1 MAVSPSPSSKKK
13 NKNKKSN
20 NANIET
26 TRPTDSAYSTDPPPP
41 QLSPKRRRNS
51 SPGVRLIHGRIYDS
65 QNGKT
70 CHQCRQKTV
79 DFAASCK
86 TKINGKQCTIHFC
99 HKCLLNRYGEK
110 AEEVALLNDWTCPRC
125 RGICNCSFCM
135 KKRGHQPTGVLVH
148 AAKAN
153 GFASVSDM
161 LHLKDSKKSGS
172 QEPVDVAVSSKKR
185 KAAEVEDS
193 EVKGTGNSRKESSCK
208 EPNGLIR
215 ANDKRIVTSNTKLIK
230 WSKNGKE
237 IVSEGNDLQKISP
250 KKLKTSMEVSNK
262 GEVINDMITAIQLID
277 MKVPMKCDHGED
289 EVLNNADPV
298 VRNKPICRSPNLKKK
313 NVKAKNEA
321 SDAEIVLPQGTS
333 LNHIDGIDLPVKDVG
348 HALQFLEFC
357 EVFGEVLNMKKGQS
371 QLLLKEL
378 FTGKSKRKHKL
389 RHPSIVQFHILLL
402 SMMQKDLGKEYPC
415 LNKNLSEKSWVQI
428 LGEYINDSQYPLKQP
443 LLDCLDVG
451 GGDKYER
458 LNSSKKLKVLNFL
471 CDEALSTTDFRSW
484 IDKQNLKFVERQKKA
499 KEKLLSQ
506 REKERNLEKEMK
518 KKLQDEIAKAI
529 LMRNGAPLSISEN
542 EELLSRIKSEVAQT
556 LEVART
562 LASTLE
568 VSETVVDEEDEPLN
582 PVRSEPIFWDGDG
595 HRFWK
600 LRSYSSETNV
610 LLQDIEGSD
619 LVAAKE
625 KWYTYSTE
633 QKPIVEKYISSFRM
647 QRK

>member
-1 MAVSPSPSSKKK
+1 
-13 NKNKKSN
+13 
-20 NANIET
+20 
-26 TRPTDSAYSTDPPPP
+26 
-41 QLSPKRRRNS
+41 
-51 SPGVRLIHGRIYDS
+51 
-65 QNGKT
+65 
-70 CHQCRQKTV
+70 
-79 DFAASCK
+79 
-86 TKINGKQCTIHFC
+86 
-99 HKCLLNRYGEK
+99 
-110 AEEVALLNDWTCPRC
+110 
-125 RGICNCSFCM
+125 
-135 KKRGHQPTGVLVH
+135 
-148 AAKAN
+148 
-153 GFASVSDM
+153 
-161 LHLKDSKKSGS
+161 
-172 QEPVDVAVSSKKR
+172 
-185 KAAEVEDS
+185 
-193 EVKGTGNSRKESSCK
+193 
-208 EPNGLIR
+208 
-215 ANDKRIVTSNTKLIK
+215 
-230 WSKNGKE
+230 
-237 IVSEGNDLQKISP
+237 
-250 KKLKTSMEVSNK
+250 
-262 GEVINDMITAIQLID
+262 MITAIQLID
-277 MKVPMKCDHGED
+277 MKAPMKCDHGED

-298 VRNKPICRSPNLKKK
+298 VKNKPICRSPNLKKK
-313 NVKAKNEA
+313 NIKAKNET

-333 LNHIDGIDLPVKDVG
+333 LNHIDGIDLPVEDVG

-415 LNKNLSEKSWVQI
+415 LNKNLSEKSWVKV
-428 LGEYINDSQYPLKQP
+428 LVEYINDSQYPLKQP
-443 LLDCLDVG
+443 LLDCLDV

-582 PVRSEPIFWDGDG
+582 PVRSEPIFWDGHG

-600 LRSYSSETNV
+600 LRSYSSETDV

>member
-13 NKNKKSN
+13 NKNKKRN

-99 HKCLLNRYGEK
+99 HKCLLNR
-110 AEEVALLNDWTCPRC
+110 
-125 RGICNCSFCM
+125 

-161 LHLKDSKKSGS
+161 LHLKDSEKSGS

-185 KAAEVEDS
+185 KAAEDEDS

-415 LNKNLSEKSWVQI
+415 LNKNLSEKSWVQV

-471 CDEALSTTDFRSW
+471 CDEALSTTEFRSW

-600 LRSYSSETNV
+600 LRSYSSETDV

>member
-1 MAVSPSPSSKKK
+1 MAVSPSPPSKKK

-99 HKCLLNRYGEK
+99 HKCLLNR
-110 AEEVALLNDWTCPRC
+110 
-125 RGICNCSFCM
+125 

-161 LHLKDSKKSGS
+161 LHLKDSEKSGS

-185 KAAEVEDS
+185 KAAEDEDS

-215 ANDKRIVTSNTKLIK
+215 ANDKRDVTSNTKLMK
-230 WSKNGKE
+230 CSKNGKE

-250 KKLKTSMEVSNK
+250 KKPKISMKVSNEGK
-262 GEVINDMITAIQLID
+262 VINDMITAIQLID
-277 MKVPMKCDHGED
+277 MKAPMKCDHGED

-298 VRNKPICRSPNLKKK
+298 VKNKPICRSPNLKKK
-313 NVKAKNEA
+313 NIKAKNET

-333 LNHIDGIDLPVKDVG
+333 LNHIDGIDLPVEDVG

-415 LNKNLSEKSWVQI
+415 LNKNLSEKSWVKV
-428 LGEYINDSQYPLKQP
+428 LVEYINDSQYPLKQP
-443 LLDCLDVG
+443 LLDCLDV

-582 PVRSEPIFWDGDG
+582 PVRSEPIFWDGHG

-600 LRSYSSETNV
+600 LRSYSSETDV

>member
-26 TRPTDSAYSTDPPPP
+26 TRPTDSAYSTDSPPP

-99 HKCLLNRYGEK
+99 HKCLLNR
-110 AEEVALLNDWTCPRC
+110 
-125 RGICNCSFCM
+125 

-161 LHLKDSKKSGS
+161 LHLKDSEKLGA

-185 KAAEVEDS
+185 KAAEDEDS

-215 ANDKRIVTSNTKLIK
+215 ANDKRIVTSNTKLMK

-250 KKLKTSMEVSNK
+250 KKPKISMEVLNG

-277 MKVPMKCDHGED
+277 MQVPMKCDHGED

-298 VRNKPICRSPNLKKK
+298 VKNKPICRSPNLKKK
-313 NVKAKNEA
+313 NVKAKNKA

-333 LNHIDGIDLPVKDVG
+333 LNHINGIDLPVKDVG

-415 LNKNLSEKSWVQI
+415 LNKNLSEKSWVQV

-582 PVRSEPIFWDGDG
+582 PVRSEPIFWDGHG

-600 LRSYSSETNV
+600 LRSYSSETDV

-633 QKPIVEKYISSFRM
+633 QKPIVEKYISSFRY
-647 QRK
+647 RKLTDYLPLSFGKFVI

>member
-13 NKNKKSN
+13 NKNKKRN

-99 HKCLLNRYGEK
+99 HKCLLNR
-110 AEEVALLNDWTCPRC
+110 
-125 RGICNCSFCM
+125 

-161 LHLKDSKKSGS
+161 LHLKDSEKSGS

-185 KAAEVEDS
+185 KAAEDEDS

-415 LNKNLSEKSWVQI
+415 LNKNLSEKSWVQV

-471 CDEALSTTDFRSW
+471 CDEALSTTEFRSW

-600 LRSYSSETNV
+600 LRSYSSETDV
-610 LLQDIEGSD
+610 LLQ
-619 LVAAKE
+619 V
-625 KWYTYSTE
+625 STNV
-633 QKPIVEKYISSFRM
+633 QILRAVI
-647 QRK
+647 

>member
-1 MAVSPSPSSKKK
+1 
-13 NKNKKSN
+13 
-20 NANIET
+20 
-26 TRPTDSAYSTDPPPP
+26 
-41 QLSPKRRRNS
+41 
-51 SPGVRLIHGRIYDS
+51 
-65 QNGKT
+65 
-70 CHQCRQKTV
+70 
-79 DFAASCK
+79 
-86 TKINGKQCTIHFC
+86 
-99 HKCLLNRYGEK
+99 
-110 AEEVALLNDWTCPRC
+110 
-125 RGICNCSFCM
+125 
-135 KKRGHQPTGVLVH
+135 
-148 AAKAN
+148 
-153 GFASVSDM
+153 M
-161 LHLKDSKKSGS
+161 LHLKDSEKSGS

-185 KAAEVEDS
+185 KAAEDEDS

-215 ANDKRIVTSNTKLIK
+215 ANDKRIVTSNTKLLK
-230 WSKNGKE
+230 WSKNSKE

-250 KKLKTSMEVSNK
+250 KKPKTSMEVSNK

-298 VRNKPICRSPNLKKK
+298 VRNKPICRSPNLKKQ

-357 EVFGEVLNMKKGQS
+357 EVFGEVLNLKKGQS

-415 LNKNLSEKSWVQI
+415 LNKNLSEKSWVQV
-428 LGEYINDSQYPLKQP
+428 LGEYINDSQYPLKQS

-518 KKLQDEIAKAI
+518 KKLQDEITKAI

-582 PVRSEPIFWDGDG
+582 PVRSEPIFWDGHG

-600 LRSYSSETNV
+600 LRSYSSETDV

-619 LVAAKE
+619 LIAAKE

-633 QKPIVEKYISSFRM
+633 QKPIVEKYISSFRIASYAIVRVCYGVWNPAL
-647 QRK
+647 QEVH

>member
-1 MAVSPSPSSKKK
+1 MAVSPSPPSKKK

-99 HKCLLNRYGEK
+99 HKCLLNR
-110 AEEVALLNDWTCPRC
+110 
-125 RGICNCSFCM
+125 

-161 LHLKDSKKSGS
+161 LHLKDSEKSGS

-185 KAAEVEDS
+185 KAAEDEDS

-215 ANDKRIVTSNTKLIK
+215 ANDKRDVTSNTKLMK
-230 WSKNGKE
+230 RSKNGKE

-250 KKLKTSMEVSNK
+250 KKPKISMKVLNEGK
-262 GEVINDMITAIQLID
+262 VINDMITAIQLID
-277 MKVPMKCDHGED
+277 MKAPMKCDHGED

-298 VRNKPICRSPNLKKK
+298 VKNKPICRSPNLKKK
-313 NVKAKNEA
+313 NIKAKNET
-321 SDAEIVLPQGTS
+321 SDAEIVLRQGTS
-333 LNHIDGIDLPVKDVG
+333 LNHIDGIDLPVEDVG

-415 LNKNLSEKSWVQI
+415 LNKNLSEKSWVKV
-428 LGEYINDSQYPLKQP
+428 LVEYINDSQYPLKQP

-582 PVRSEPIFWDGDG
+582 PVRSEPIFWDGHG

-600 LRSYSSETNV
+600 LRSYSSETDV